1 MMTLVR
7 SVTYPSGRSLTRLFA
22 SASFNTTNPYQ
33 VFDRRV
39 KRHQRDVAASIDGGT
54 RSVTVD
60 YVRDEAAERLL
71 ERFVVRLPA
80 FCIICELILYRT

>member
-1 MMTLVR
+1 MTLVR
-7 SVTYPSGRSLTRLFA
+7 SVTYPRSLTRLFA
-22 SASFNTTNPYQ
+22 SASNFNTINPYQ

-54 RSVTVD
+54 RSATVD

-71 ERFVVRLPA
+71 ERFVASSPSFFHYLPTYN
-80 FCIICELILYRT
+80 LYRI